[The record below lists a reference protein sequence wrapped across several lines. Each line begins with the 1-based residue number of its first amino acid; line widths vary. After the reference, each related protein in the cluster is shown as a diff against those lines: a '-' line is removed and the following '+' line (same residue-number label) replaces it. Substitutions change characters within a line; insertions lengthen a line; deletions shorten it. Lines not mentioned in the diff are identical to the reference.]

1 MTVLLFFSD
10 SFEVRFTIYWR
21 GKFEITEGV
30 TSYKGG
36 DVVQLECLPQML
48 FTKMAD
54 ALGNS
59 LCGQRVWYKLPKDD
73 FTELKL
79 MCNGNEMFDKMLE
92 ATILCK
98 AVQIFMEK
106 DDDDIDGGDGD
117 GSGDNGASGD
127 RRSGEGDR
135 VSGIGDNCDEEILEE
150 DARVEKNIEGF
161 VDEEENHN
169 DEVTPQNS
177 DCEDDERHYQRYK
190 KGSGVL
196 ILGQAFDSLAE
207 FKEAV
212 VDHCRGA
219 GTA

>member
-1 MTVLLFFSD
+1 MSD

-36 DVVQLECLPQML
+36 DVVQLDCLPQML

-161 VDEEENHN
+161 EWKLVIEGWIMGLFGI
-169 DEVTPQNS
+169 V
-177 DCEDDERHYQRYK
+177 
-190 KGSGVL
+190 
-196 ILGQAFDSLAE
+196 
-207 FKEAV
+207 FKE
-212 VDHCRGA
+212 
-219 GTA
+219 